1 MNKPFHEGSYQERF
15 AAMGDE
21 AETQFELRNTQWAR
35 YGFNRPEGMTKFH
48 FLPHVLRYTPD
59 YIQADPK
66 RLVEV
71 VGMGKTP
78 LKLKME
84 KLAAMQWWDG
94 TGAPVW
100 FWVWSSTRQN
110 YAELTFREMM
120 NIINK
125 NDVPIGSFHE
135 GKKYFSI
142 SSKLLPWASE

>member
-15 AAMGDE
+15 AVMGDE
-21 AETQFELRNTQWAR
+21 AESQFELRNTQWAR

-48 FLPHVLRYTPD
+48 YLPHVLRFTPD

>member
-1 MNKPFHEGSYQERF
+1 MKAFHEGTYQERF
-15 AAMGDE
+15 ASMGDE
-21 AETQFELRNTQWAR
+21 AESQFEAYNTQWAR

-48 FLPHVLRYTPD
+48 YLPHVLRYTPD
-59 YIQADPK
+59 YIQADPT

-110 YAELTFREMM
+110 YAELKFRDMM